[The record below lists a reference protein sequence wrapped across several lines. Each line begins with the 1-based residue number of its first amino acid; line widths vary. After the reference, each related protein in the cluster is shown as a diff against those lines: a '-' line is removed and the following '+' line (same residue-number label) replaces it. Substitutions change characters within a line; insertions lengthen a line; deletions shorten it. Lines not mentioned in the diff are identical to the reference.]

1 MKRRNTYCIGADG
14 AVGVRRALA
23 AALLAVAVCGCSKG
37 GGGGSGEDDD
47 PGTPVQIE
55 LRANVISK
63 SPSSDETFI
72 PSVAGWEAAK
82 TQADYSLQPT
92 WSTVTAGSISVNAS
106 YETASL
112 ATPQFYNKDRRV
124 FTHIRA
130 WYPQGTFQPGGEVQF
145 TDPAMDGSQE
155 VFYAEPVL
163 GAKFDVITQP
173 LIFIRPLSQLKVSMV
188 KKADVGDVKVKRIVL
203 KDAKIAQGYN
213 VATGVT
219 IYSPQTVDLV
229 LYDDN
234 AGTDTGGVAKSVG
247 RPVMF
252 GPFTGNTAYLDITA
266 WMEDAGGDEFFPS
279 TKFTV
284 DDADFVPGRSYM
296 VTITFHSR
304 TIEAEA
310 SISEWEQ
317 GSTGDLEIN

>member
-1 MKRRNTYCIGADG
+1 MKIRNTYCIGAGG
-14 AVGVRRALA
+14 AVGLWRAFA

-37 GGGGSGEDDD
+37 GGSGEEDH

-55 LRANVISK
+55 LKADVTGK
-63 SPSSDETFI
+63 SPSSDETFV

-82 TQADYSLQPT
+82 TQADYSSQPT
-92 WSTVTAGSISVNAS
+92 WSTMTAGSISVNAS

-112 ATPQFYNKDRRV
+112 ATPQFYNKDRGV
-124 FTHIRA
+124 YTHIKA
-130 WYPQGTFQPGGEVQF
+130 WYPRGTLQPGGEVQF
-145 TDPAMDGSQE
+145 TDPATDGSQE
-155 VFYAEPVL
+155 VFYAGPVL

-173 LIFIRPLSQLKVSMV
+173 LIFQRPLSQLKVSMV
-188 KKADVGDVKVKRIVL
+188 KQSDVGDVKVKRIEL

-213 VATGVT
+213 VVTGVT
-219 IYSPQTVDLV
+219 IYSSETFDLV

-234 AGTDTGGVAKSVG
+234 EGTDIGGVARSVG
-247 RPVMF
+247 RAVMF

-266 WMEDAGGDEFFPS
+266 WMEDSGGEESFPS

-296 VTITFHSR
+296 VTITFLSR

-310 SISEWEQ
+310 SISEWEP